1 MTPDSGRQV
10 AKTIIFIVVLAL
22 GISENLARKANV
34 ISIERD
40 WVPALALETGPI
52 RFTLTQVNATMA
64 MIDMISKLIAPIAIS
79 GLISVVPSVRFG
91 VAAIAATN
99 MISLGPEIW
108 SARSLWDQCDA
119 LRQPKLPSLVEFDSE
134 RELYISN
141 WWNNYIP
148 SLKLFFSTEVW
159 VPSMTMSMLHS
170 SMLSVT
176 GIVIVFLLNSGYSLK
191 VVTIAEAASSA
202 FEIGSTF
209 LAPVAVRRLCPTTSA
224 GSHRLM
230 NVPQQGEEE
239 VLSDT
244 DSDIDADDLI
254 RKDDTRLDVNA
265 GVIRLGLWGVFEMFL
280 TLAPTLP
287 LLYYLTH
294 TLAYPIPPSSSSPT
308 LTSHPFLTLSL
319 LFLLSASRLGRGLF
333 SLSTQQLAQAR
344 VPAHHRSSY
353 AGTEIA
359 FVSLFGLS
367 HHVGAAI
374 WSHPEQ
380 FSWLALGSV
389 GAVGVSSLMFGW
401 WARRERGHLV
411 HWNWLATWRGK

>member
-1 MTPDSGRQV
+1 VNRCAILFSCLGWFLIVGGPKTKLRIRDVNTNKTSNETDAALHGV
-10 AKTIIFIVVLAL
+10 AKTIVFIVVLAL
-22 GISENLARKANV
+22 GISENLARKANM

-40 WVPALALETGPI
+40 WVPALAPETGPI

-79 GLISVVPSVRFG
+79 GLISVVSSVRFG

-99 MISLGPEIW
+99 VVSLGPEIW

-134 RELYISN
+134 RELQRSFSRPPRATLLQAWLDSISN
-141 WWNNYIP
+141 WRNNYIP

-159 VPSMTMSMLHS
+159 IPSMAMSMLHS

-202 FEIGSTF
+202 FEIGSAF
-209 LAPVAVRRLCPTTSA
+209 LAPVAVRRLCPTTPA

-230 NVPQQGEEE
+230 DVPQRGEEE

-254 RKDDTRLDVNA
+254 RKDDMRLDVNA

-280 TLAPTLP
+280 TLVSSPVLP
-287 LLYYLTH
+287 L
-294 TLAYPIPPSSSSPT
+294 IPPLSIQLIVPEGPYPAPPLLSYT
-308 LTSHPFLTLSL
+308 YARLSHPS
-319 LFLLSASRLGRGLF
+319 
-333 SLSTQQLAQAR
+333 
-344 VPAHHRSSY
+344 
-353 AGTEIA
+353 
-359 FVSLFGLS
+359 
-367 HHVGAAI
+367 
-374 WSHPEQ
+374 
-380 FSWLALGSV
+380 
-389 GAVGVSSLMFGW
+389 
-401 WARRERGHLV
+401 
-411 HWNWLATWRGK
+411 